1 MRTYISLLT
10 FLSIL
15 SAPAVVFAAS
25 HSGME
30 KECKT
35 IAQAMMEDPATFK
48 FIEANPT
55 SKDGNKG
62 VAIGYS
68 GTVEN
73 FKATL
78 SCFYA
83 GQKLSKLHLQ
93 ATLEDGEKVNDYLA
107 DALVDQVKE
116 SIK

>member
-15 SAPAVVFAAS
+15 GAPAAALAAS

-30 KECKT
+30 KECSA
-35 IAQAMMEDPATFK
+35 IARAMMEDPATFK
-48 FIEANPT
+48 FIDAKPA
-55 SKDGNKG
+55 SRDGNRG
-62 VAIGYS
+62 IAIGYS
-68 GTVEN
+68 GTSGN

-83 GQKLSKLHLQ
+83 GQEISKLHLQ
-93 ATLEDGEKVNDYLA
+93 ATLKDGEKVNDYLA
-107 DALVDQVKE
+107 DALVKQVKN

>member
-1 MRTYISLLT
+1 MRSYISLLT

-15 SAPAVVFAAS
+15 GAPTTVLAAS

-30 KECKT
+30 KECTT
-35 IAQAMMEDPATFK
+35 IARAMMEDPATFK
-48 FIEANPT
+48 FITASPA
-55 SKDGNKG
+55 SKDGNNG

-68 GTVEN
+68 GTGED

-78 SCFYA
+78 SCFYT
-83 GQKLSKLHLQ
+83 GQELTKLHLQ
-93 ATLEDGEKVNDYLA
+93 ATLKDGEKVNDYLA
-107 DALVDQVKE
+107 DALVDQVKK

>member
-1 MRTYISLLT
+1 MRSYISLLT

-15 SAPAVVFAAS
+15 GAPTAVLAAS

-30 KECKT
+30 KECT
-35 IAQAMMEDPATFK
+35 AIARAMMEDPATFR
-48 FIEANPT
+48 FINASPA
-55 SKDGNKG
+55 SKDGNTG

-68 GTVEN
+68 GTGEN

-78 SCFYA
+78 SCFYT
-83 GQKLSKLHLQ
+83 GQELSKLHLQ
-93 ATLEDGEKVNDYLA
+93 ATLKDGEKVNDYLA
-107 DALVDQVKE
+107 DALVDQVKK

>member
-15 SAPAVVFAAS
+15 SSPAAVFAAS

-30 KECKT
+30 KECT
-35 IAQAMMEDPATFK
+35 AIARAMMEDPATFK
-48 FIEANPT
+48 FIGANPA

-62 VAIGYS
+62 IAIRYS
-68 GTVEN
+68 GAGDDFN
-73 FKATL
+73 ATL
-78 SCFYA
+78 SCFYT
-83 GQKLSKLHLQ
+83 GQEISKLHLQ
-93 ATLEDGEKVNDYLA
+93 ATLKDGEKVNDYLA
-107 DALVDQVKE
+107 DALVKQMKE